1 MNRRTFIHRTG
12 IVAAGAAIAPSLI
25 SASGKKDL
33 KLVILHTNDTH
44 SNIDPFPDNHG
55 KYPGMGGVSRRAAL
69 IEQIRAEEENVL
81 LLDCGDIFQG
91 TPYFNKFKGVLE
103 MKVLSEMGYDVAT
116 LGNHD
121 FDIGIDGFLQ
131 AKKHARFPFVNA
143 NYDLS
148 KTTLHDE
155 VKQHVVIRKG
165 KLNIGIFGV
174 GVDLNGLV
182 PAENTGALVYMD
194 PIAKAQEQVTLL
206 REKKCDL
213 IICLSHLGY
222 EYPVDP
228 EKVCDK
234 HLAAKTEGI
243 DLILGGHTHTFL
255 EKPEIVKNKLGND
268 VVINQVGYAGL
279 YLGRID
285 IYCSGDNQF
294 EVAGTPLQVKT
305 ASNQ

>member
-25 SASGKKDL
+25 SATGKKDQ

-55 KYPGMGGVSRRAAL
+55 KYPGMGGVARRATL
-69 IEQIRAEEENVL
+69 IEQVRAEEEHVL

-103 MKVLSEMGYDVAT
+103 MKVLSEMKYDAAT

-121 FDIGIDGFLQ
+121 FDIGLEGFKE
-131 AKKHARFPFVNA
+131 AKQHATFPFVNA

-148 KTTLHDE
+148 GTSLRDE

-165 KLNIGIFGV
+165 KLNIGIFGL

-182 PAENTGALVYMD
+182 SSDNTGALVYMD
-194 PIAKAQEQVTLL
+194 PIAKAQEQVALL
-206 REKKCDL
+206 RKQHCDL

-222 EYPVDP
+222 EYPTDP
-228 EKVCDK
+228 AKVCDK
-234 HLAAKTEGI
+234 LLAANTEGI

-255 EKPEIVKNKLGND
+255 EKPEIVKNKIGND

-279 YLGRID
+279 FLGRID
-285 IYCSGDNQF
+285 VFCSSDNQF
-294 EVAGTPLQVKT
+294 EVAGTPLGVK
-305 ASNQ
+305 

>member
-25 SASGKKDL
+25 SATGKKDQ

-55 KYPGMGGVSRRAAL
+55 KYPGMGGVARRATL
-69 IEQIRAEEENVL
+69 IEQIRAEEEHVL

-103 MKVLSEMGYDVAT
+103 MKVLSEMKYDAAT

-121 FDIGIDGFLQ
+121 FDIGLDGFKE
-131 AKKHARFPFVNA
+131 AKQHATFPFVNA

-148 KTTLHDE
+148 GTSLRDE

-165 KLNIGIFGV
+165 KLNIGIFGL

-182 PAENTGALVYMD
+182 SNDNTGALVYMD
-194 PIAKAQEQVTLL
+194 PIAKAQEQVALL
-206 REKKCDL
+206 RKQHCDL

-222 EYPVDP
+222 EYPTDP
-228 EKVCDK
+228 AKVCDK
-234 HLAAKTEGI
+234 LLAANTEGI

-255 EKPEIVKNKLGND
+255 EKPEIVKNKIGND

-279 YLGRID
+279 FLGRID
-285 IYCSGDNQF
+285 VFCSSDNQF
-294 EVAGTPLQVKT
+294 EVAGTPLGVK
-305 ASNQ
+305 

>member
-25 SASGKKDL
+25 SATGKKDQ

-55 KYPGMGGVSRRAAL
+55 KYPGMGGVARRATL
-69 IEQIRAEEENVL
+69 VEQIRAEEEHVL

-103 MKVLSEMGYDVAT
+103 MKVLSEMKYDAAT

-121 FDIGIDGFLQ
+121 FDIGLDGFKE
-131 AKKHARFPFVNA
+131 AKQHATFPFVNA

-148 KTTLHDE
+148 GTSLRDE

-165 KLNIGIFGV
+165 KLNIGIFGL

-182 PAENTGALVYMD
+182 SNDNTGALVYMD
-194 PIAKAQEQVTLL
+194 PIAKAQEQVALL
-206 REKKCDL
+206 RKQHCDL

-222 EYPVDP
+222 EYPTDP
-228 EKVCDK
+228 AKVCDK
-234 HLAAKTEGI
+234 LLAANTEGI

-255 EKPEIVKNKLGND
+255 EKPEIVKNKIGND

-279 YLGRID
+279 FLGRID
-285 IYCSGDNQF
+285 VFCSSDNQF
-294 EVAGTPLQVKT
+294 EVAGTPLGVK
-305 ASNQ
+305 

>member
-25 SASGKKDL
+25 SATGKKDQ
-33 KLVILHTNDTH
+33 KLVVLHTNDTH

-55 KYPGMGGVSRRAAL
+55 KYPGMGGVARRATL
-69 IEQIRAEEENVL
+69 IEKIRAEEEHVL
-81 LLDCGDIFQG
+81 LLDSGDIFQG

-103 MKVLSEMGYDVAT
+103 MKVLSEMKYDAAT

-121 FDIGIDGFLQ
+121 FDIGLEGFKE
-131 AKKHARFPFVNA
+131 AKQHATFPFVNA

-148 KTTLHDE
+148 GTSLRDE
-155 VKQHVVIRKG
+155 VKQHVIIRKG
-165 KLNIGIFGV
+165 KLNIGVFGL

-182 PAENTGALVYMD
+182 SNENTGALVYMD
-194 PIAKAQEQVTLL
+194 PIAKAQEQVASL
-206 REKKCDL
+206 RKQHCDL

-222 EYPVDP
+222 EYPTDP
-228 EKVCDK
+228 AKVCDK
-234 HLAAKTEGI
+234 HLAANTEGI

-255 EKPEIVKNKLGND
+255 EKPEIVKNKIGSD

-279 YLGRID
+279 FLGRID
-285 IYCSGDNQF
+285 VFCSSDNQF
-294 EVAGTPLQVKT
+294 EVAGTPLGVK
-305 ASNQ
+305 

>member
-25 SASGKKDL
+25 SASRKKDQ

-44 SNIDPFPDNHG
+44 SNIDPFPENHG
-55 KYPGMGGVSRRAAL
+55 KYPGMGGVARRATL
-69 IEQIRAEEENVL
+69 IEQIRAEEEHVL

-103 MKVLSEMGYDVAT
+103 MKVLSEMKYDAAT

-121 FDIGIDGFLQ
+121 FDIGLEGFKE
-131 AKKHARFPFVNA
+131 AKQHATFPFVNA

-148 KTTLHDE
+148 KTNLRDE

-165 KLNIGIFGV
+165 KLNIGIFGL

-182 PAENTGALVYMD
+182 SNDNTGGLVYMD
-194 PIAKAQEQVTLL
+194 PIAKAQEQVALL
-206 REKKCDL
+206 RKQHCDL

-222 EYPVDP
+222 EYPTDP
-228 EKVCDK
+228 AKVCDK
-234 HLAAKTEGI
+234 ILAANTEGI

-255 EKPEIVKNKLGND
+255 EKPEIVKNKIGND

-279 YLGRID
+279 FLGRID
-285 IYCSGDNQF
+285 VFCSSDNQF
-294 EVAGTPLQVKT
+294 EVAGTPLGVK
-305 ASNQ
+305 

>member
-1 MNRRTFIHRTG
+1 MNRRTFIHHTG

-25 SASGKKDL
+25 SASGKKDQ

-55 KYPGMGGVSRRAAL
+55 KYPGMGGVARRATL
-69 IEQIRAEEENVL
+69 IEQIRAEEEHVL

-103 MKVLSEMGYDVAT
+103 MKVLSEMKYDAAT

-121 FDIGIDGFLQ
+121 FDIGLEGFKQ
-131 AKKHARFPFVNA
+131 AKQHATFPFVNA

-148 KTTLHDE
+148 KTSLRDE
-155 VKQHVVIRKG
+155 VKQHTIIRKG
-165 KLNIGIFGV
+165 KLNIGIFGL

-182 PAENTGALVYMD
+182 SNENTGAMVYMD
-194 PIAKAQEQVTLL
+194 PITKAQEQVALL
-206 REKKCDL
+206 REQHCDL

-222 EYPVDP
+222 EYPTDP
-228 EKVCDK
+228 AKVCDK
-234 HLAAKTEGI
+234 LLAVNTEGI

-255 EKPEIVKNKLGND
+255 EKPEIVKNKIGND

-279 YLGRID
+279 FLGRID
-285 IYCSGDNQF
+285 VFCSSDNQF
-294 EVAGTPLQVKT
+294 EVAGTPLGVK
-305 ASNQ
+305 

>member
-25 SASGKKDL
+25 SASNKKDQ

-55 KYPGMGGVSRRAAL
+55 KYPGMGGVARRATL
-69 IEQIRAEEENVL
+69 IEQIRAEEEHVL

-103 MKVLSEMGYDVAT
+103 MKVLSEMKYDAAT

-121 FDIGIDGFLQ
+121 FDIGLEGFKT
-131 AKKHARFPFVNA
+131 AKEHATFPFVNA

-148 KTTLHDE
+148 KTSLRDE
-155 VKQHVVIRKG
+155 VKQHVIIRKG
-165 KLNIGIFGV
+165 KLNIGIFGL

-182 PAENTGALVYMD
+182 SADNTGNLIYLD
-194 PIAKAQEQVTLL
+194 PIAKAQEQVALL
-206 REKKCDL
+206 RQQHCDL

-222 EYPVDP
+222 EYPTDP
-228 EKVCDK
+228 TKVCDK
-234 HLAAKTEGI
+234 ILAASTEGI

-255 EKPEIVKNKLGND
+255 EKPEIVKNKTGND

-279 YLGRID
+279 FLGRID
-285 IYCSGDNQF
+285 VYCSGDNQF
-294 EVAGTPLQVKT
+294 EVAGTPLGVK
-305 ASNQ
+305 